1 MSTNNLE
8 AIVTQANAHI
18 ANINRLLKNA
28 KSDVSAD
35 YIHFHIRGVIITTN
49 EALAFSNLN
58 VVERYVKELDNI
70 DSNNIISPCLLQS
83 KLYLKIL
90 EVSYFLENTNLLIT
104 SDVIEEVI
112 KDIHIFNDIILASH
126 SHIIKTS
133 PKSNMAVIW
142 INTWDSQN
150 DMKAKDLINRYFNIG
165 HHIATIRGTNMNS
178 GISQCKNC

>member
-35 YIHFHIRGVIITTN
+35 YIYFHIRGVIITTN
-49 EALAFSNLN
+49 KALAFSDLN
-58 VVERYVKELDNI
+58 VVERYVKKLDNI
-70 DSNNIISPCLLQS
+70 DSNNIMSLCLLQS

-90 EVSYFLENTNLLIT
+90 EVSYFLENTNLLII

-112 KDIHIFNDIILASH
+112 KDIHILM
-126 SHIIKTS
+126 T
-133 PKSNMAVIW
+133 
-142 INTWDSQN
+142 
-150 DMKAKDLINRYFNIG
+150 
-165 HHIATIRGTNMNS
+165 
-178 GISQCKNC
+178 